1 MKKIVLLLMTLAGA
15 LTVQGRVHT
24 LQEMAERAYNFLT
37 FEMTDGA
44 KVSIAIS
51 SLTLTI
57 NGNTL
62 TAGSQTFTLSNL
74 SKMYFSNTDETTGKV
89 NKSYEKNTR
98 AELGLNIKGAIN
110 YTYKDFKLQTTL
122 GLYTPYAWDKTRVY
136 EEIATGDMYAD
147 LGTGATYPEATYK
160 YLGFRDNN
168 RRFGNFDVDW
178 TVNLSYQF
186 LKCLQVTLSTD
197 LRYYN
202 GVKIANKAGDEAE
215 RVQFKGMIGLG
226 VGYSF

>member
-44 KVSIAIS
+44 KVSVAIS

-74 SKMYFSNTDETTGKV
+74 SKMYFSNTDETTG
-89 NKSYEKNTR
+89 
-98 AELGLNIKGAIN
+98 IKE
-110 YTYKDFKLQTTL
+110 TTSTTL
-122 GLYTPYAWDKTRVY
+122 EEAAEIYDLQGHRIAKEQMTKGVYIVKTKSKTQKIV
-136 EEIATGDMYAD
+136 
-147 LGTGATYPEATYK
+147 
-160 YLGFRDNN
+160 
-168 RRFGNFDVDW
+168 
-178 TVNLSYQF
+178 
-186 LKCLQVTLSTD
+186 
-197 LRYYN
+197 
-202 GVKIANKAGDEAE
+202 VK
-215 RVQFKGMIGLG
+215 
-226 VGYSF
+226 